1 MKKTKTKSRSEPK
14 ARPAA
19 RNSERNV
26 PYRKPALRSE
36 AFARALID
44 AKACLNDSETLLAL
58 FNDAAKKAAAVPREP
73 FKEYWPYL
81 QTMLRLVRAH
91 HRGEYDQIP
100 DNALLWIVAALNY
113 LIDPFDLI
121 PDATP
126 VLGFVDDATVIEFV
140 TDKTR
145 QTLDDF
151 MMWETAQCSRRP
163 VGDAIVQPLASR
175 RRFAQRS
182 GYRFRPIA
190 APDFPVGAAVPSD
203 IRHRARRR

>member
-1 MKKTKTKSRSEPK
+1 MKKTKTKSRSATMSLPT
-14 ARPAA
+14 AWT
-19 RNSERNV
+19 SEQNV
-26 PYRKPALRSE
+26 PYRKPALRSY

-44 AKACLNDSETLLAL
+44 AKACLNDPETLLAL
-58 FNDAAKKAAAVPREP
+58 FSDAAKKAAVVPREP

-100 DNALLWIVAALNY
+100 SNDLLWIVAALNY

-151 MMWETAQCSRRP
+151 MMWETR
-163 VGDAIVQPLASR
+163 VT
-175 RRFAQRS
+175 
-182 GYRFRPIA
+182 
-190 APDFPVGAAVPSD
+190 
-203 IRHRARRR
+203 

>member
-1 MKKTKTKSRSEPK
+1 MKSKSGWRTPGSKECANSKRPGHHRSFWQQNRNSRVLRICFSFARRSVLILEMKKPKTKSRSEAK
-14 ARPAA
+14 TRPTA
-19 RNSERNV
+19 RNSEQNV

-58 FNDAAKKAAAVPREP
+58 FNDAAKKAAAVPKEP
-73 FKEYWPYL
+73 FKEYWAYL

-91 HRGEYDQIP
+91 HRGEYNQIP

-126 VLGFVDDATVIEFV
+126 ILGFVDDATVIEFV
-140 TDKTR
+140 ADKAR

-151 MMWETAQCSRRP
+151 MMWETTPR
-163 VGDAIVQPLASR
+163 
-175 RRFAQRS
+175 
-182 GYRFRPIA
+182 
-190 APDFPVGAAVPSD
+190 
-203 IRHRARRR
+203 

>member
-1 MKKTKTKSRSEPK
+1 MKTPKTKSRSAPK

-19 RNSERNV
+19 RNSEQNV

-44 AKACLNDSETLLAL
+44 AKACLNDSDTLIAL
-58 FNDAAKKAAAVPREP
+58 FNEAAKKAAAVPREP

-91 HRGEYDQIP
+91 HHGDYDEIP
-100 DNALLWIVAALNY
+100 GNALLWIVAALNY

-145 QTLDDF
+145 PTLDAF
-151 MMWETAQCSRRP
+151 MVWET
-163 VGDAIVQPLASR
+163 GGL
-175 RRFAQRS
+175 
-182 GYRFRPIA
+182 
-190 APDFPVGAAVPSD
+190 
-203 IRHRARRR
+203 

>member
-1 MKKTKTKSRSEPK
+1 MKTPKTKSRSEPK
-14 ARPAA
+14 ARSAA
-19 RNSERNV
+19 RGSEQNV

-44 AKACLNDSETLLAL
+44 AKACLNDSDTMISL
-58 FNDAAKKAAAVPREP
+58 FNEAAKKAAAVPKEP

-91 HRGEYDQIP
+91 HRGDYDQVP
-100 DNALLWIVAALNY
+100 GNALLWIVAALNY

-126 VLGFVDDATVIEFV
+126 VLGFVDDATVVEFV

-145 QTLDDF
+145 QTLDAF
-151 MMWETAQCSRRP
+151 MVWET
-163 VGDAIVQPLASR
+163 GAI
-175 RRFAQRS
+175 
-182 GYRFRPIA
+182 
-190 APDFPVGAAVPSD
+190 
-203 IRHRARRR
+203 